1 MLVNQKSTYVWMRNT
16 ASLLLLF
23 GYFLNVISF
32 ESFHQAVHNHDH
44 AEFHTQEAEADACHR
59 AIYHGETSHDCE
71 HKSHLTKTETD
82 CDLCKVTLS
91 RLHFASEVENT
102 LTRYTQYT
110 VNTPA
115 SARFFGYDFTLAFA
129 PRGPPALS

>member
-1 MLVNQKSTYVWMRNT
+1 MSRKSTYTWLRNA

-44 AEFHTQEAEADACHR
+44 AALHTEEAELDACHR
-59 AIYHGETSHDCE
+59 AIFHGDNSHDCE
-71 HKSHLTKTETD
+71 HKSHLVETESECQL
-82 CDLCKVTLS
+82 CDVVVS
-91 RLHFASEVENT
+91 RVHFASASESGLN
-102 LTRYTQYT
+102 RCTQYT

-115 SARFFGYDFTLAFA
+115 SARFFGYDFTLASA
-129 PRGPPALS
+129 PRGPPTFS

>member
-71 HKSHLTKTETD
+71 HRSHLTKTETD

-91 RLHFASEVENT
+91 RLHVASEVENT

>member
-1 MLVNQKSTYVWMRNT
+1 VIVYLKSKYVWLRSI

-44 AEFHTQEAEADACHR
+44 AEIHTEEAEADACHR
-59 AIYHGETSHDCE
+59 AIFHGEVSHNCE
-71 HKSHLTKTETD
+71 HKSHLVETESECQL
-82 CDLCKVTLS
+82 CDVVVS
-91 RLHFASEVENT
+91 RVHFASASESVLN
-102 LTRYTQYT
+102 RYTQYT

-129 PRGPPALS
+129 PRGPPARS

>member
-1 MLVNQKSTYVWMRNT
+1 MSRKSTYTWLRNA

-44 AEFHTQEAEADACHR
+44 AALHTEEAELDACHR
-59 AIYHGETSHDCE
+59 AIFHGDNSHDCE
-71 HKSHLTKTETD
+71 HKSHLVETESECQL
-82 CDLCKVTLS
+82 CDVVVS
-91 RLHFASEVENT
+91 RVHFASASESVLN
-102 LTRYTQYT
+102 RYTQYT

-115 SARFFGYDFTLAFA
+115 SARFFGYDFTLASA
-129 PRGPPALS
+129 PRGPPTFS

>member
-1 MLVNQKSTYVWMRNT
+1 MNQKGKYVWMRNT

-44 AEFHTQEAEADACHR
+44 AELHTEEAEADACHR
-59 AIYHGETSHDCE
+59 AIYHGEASHDCD
-71 HKSHLTKTETD
+71 HKSHVTKAETD

-91 RLHFASEVENT
+91 RLHFASEVESA
-102 LTRYTQYT
+102 LTSYTQYT

-115 SARFFGYDFTLAFA
+115 SARFFGYDLTLAFA
-129 PRGPPALS
+129 PRGPPTLS